1 MSITL
6 VAQYLARRAHASP
19 PTAWAKLPDTAT
31 HEATLVDAILP
42 TLGTDSQVATHAL
55 PRRVWRVKPKTAIGL
70 ATVLVLLLAWYLATD
85 VAGLID
91 RQRFPSP
98 GDIWAAGTQIMTRGY
113 AGGTLVPQAL
123 YSLRLVV
130 LGFLVAAGTGVPLGI
145 LMGLSRRF
153 EALVN
158 PAFLLVRPIP
168 PLAWI
173 PLAIVW
179 LGLADSAKVLVI
191 WFAAFVPA
199 VINSHSGIRN
209 VDQTL
214 IAAGRVH
221 GASEAR
227 IVWDVLIPGAM
238 PMIFTGLRLSL
249 QASWTT
255 LVAAELVG
263 AVLGLG
269 KVLSTAYRDIYPA
282 MIAVGMITVALLGAL
297 TTKVLDLIERRVVPW
312 RQY

>member
-1 MSITL
+1 M
-6 VAQYLARRAHASP
+6 
-19 PTAWAKLPDTAT
+19 
-31 HEATLVDAILP
+31 
-42 TLGTDSQVATHAL
+42 
-55 PRRVWRVKPKTAIGL
+55 KPKTAIGL

-85 VAGLID
+85 VAELVD
-91 RQRFPSP
+91 RQRFPPAPRYLGSRDADHDP
-98 GDIWAAGTQIMTRGY
+98 RLCR
-113 AGGTLVPQAL
+113 GTLVPQAL

-153 EALVN
+153 EA
-158 PAFLLVRPIP
+158 PGRP
-168 PLAWI
+168 PLSSSCGPFRRWRGSRL
-173 PLAIVW
+173 PSCGSV
-179 LGLADSAKVLVI
+179 SPTCKVLVI

-238 PMIFTGLRLSL
+238 PMIFTGLRSRCRHRGPRWS
-249 QASWTT
+249 QPS
-255 LVAAELVG
+255 G
-263 AVLGLG
+263 RRRIGLG
-269 KVLSTAYRDIYPA
+269 KVMSTAYRDIYPA
-282 MIAVGMITVALLGAL
+282 MIGVGMITVALLGAL

>member
-1 MSITL
+1 M
-6 VAQYLARRAHASP
+6 
-19 PTAWAKLPDTAT
+19 
-31 HEATLVDAILP
+31 
-42 TLGTDSQVATHAL
+42 
-55 PRRVWRVKPKTAIGL
+55 
-70 ATVLVLLLAWYLATD
+70 
-85 VAGLID
+85 
-91 RQRFPSP
+91 
-98 GDIWAAGTQIMTRGY
+98 
-113 AGGTLVPQAL
+113 
-123 YSLRLVV
+123 V

-173 PLAIVW
+173 RLPLYGSVSPTAPRCW
-179 LGLADSAKVLVI
+179 WI

-227 IVWDVLIPGAM
+227 VVWDVLIPGAM

-312 RQY
+312 RQYWTPREEAGGSSRCCPSSAPGSSSASGKCSPSPGLSPSSFCRRRVKP